1 MSFYNYDEI
10 KKQILETLRTFEDC
24 LSKAEKVDKSDTK

>member
-10 KKQILETLRTFEDC
+10 KKHILETLRTFEDSI
-24 LSKAEKVDKSDTK
+24 LKIEKAFDNLK